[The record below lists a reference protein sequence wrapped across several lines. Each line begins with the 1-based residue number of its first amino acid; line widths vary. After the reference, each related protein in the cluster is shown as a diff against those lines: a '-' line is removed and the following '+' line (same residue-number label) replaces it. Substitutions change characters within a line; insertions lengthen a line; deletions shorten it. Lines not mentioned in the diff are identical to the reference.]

1 MESIKELRNIC
12 QETRDDLLYQRNWF
26 DRNFT
31 RRISM
36 YLTKPF
42 LAMGLSANQVT
53 AISLLVGL
61 AAGVLLVFPNPVLW
75 LVGIPLLY
83 LYFVLDCVDG
93 EIARYRKTSSLV
105 GSYLDG
111 GLGMLMWPY
120 VLACMTFGISNAVQD
135 NTVFIFGFLAA
146 AGWLLYTASALFPYP
161 ILHSRGLLP
170 EAVETSDRITEPLIM
185 RLGRAVFG
193 IRGFFPVVLVVTIVD
208 LFVTPITFGQFTMNA
223 RFAYLAVFALATV
236 VGIVF
241 RVSGV
246 MRHGVSL
253 QKP

>member
-1 MESIKELRNIC
+1 MESIKELRKIC
-12 QETRDDLLYQRNWF
+12 QETRDDVLYQRNWF

-31 RRISM
+31 RRLSM
-36 YLTKPF
+36 YFTRPF
-42 LAMGLSANQVT
+42 LMMGLSANQVT

-61 AAGVLLVFPNPVLW
+61 AAGVLMVFPDPVLW
-75 LVGIPLLY
+75 LIGIPLFY

-135 NTVFIFGFLAA
+135 NTVFVFGFMAA
-146 AGWLLYTASALFPYP
+146 IGWLFYTASALFSYP
-161 ILHSRGLLP
+161 ILHSRGRLP
-170 EAVETSDRITEPLIM
+170 EAVETLDRVTEPLIM

-193 IRGFFPVVLVVTIVD
+193 IRGFFPMVLVVTIVD
-208 LFVTPITFGQFTMNA
+208 LFMTPLTFGQFTANA
-223 RFAYLAVFALATV
+223 RLAYLAVFALATLA
-236 VGIVF
+236 GIVL
-241 RVSGV
+241 RVSSV
-246 MRHGVSL
+246 VRHGVSL

>member
-1 MESIKELRNIC
+1 MESIKELRKIC

-42 LAMGLSANQVT
+42 LMMGLSANQVT

-61 AAGVLLVFPNPVLW
+61 AAGVLMVFPDPVLW
-75 LVGIPLLY
+75 LIGIPLFY

-120 VLACMTFGISNAVQD
+120 VLACMTFGINNVVQ
-135 NTVFIFGFLAA
+135 NNLVFAFGFLAA
-146 AGWLLYTASALFPYP
+146 VGWLLYTTSALFPYP
-161 ILHSRGLLP
+161 ILHSRGRLP
-170 EAVETSDRITEPLIM
+170 EAVETSGRTTEPLIM

-193 IRGFFPVVLVVTIVD
+193 IRGFFPVVIAVTIVD
-208 LFVTPITFGQFTMNA
+208 LLMTPLTFGQFTVNA
-223 RFAYLAVFALATV
+223 RFAYLAVFALATLA
-236 VGIVF
+236 GIVL
-241 RVSGV
+241 RVSSV

-253 QKP
+253 QKA

>member
-1 MESIKELRNIC
+1 MESIKELKKIC

-36 YLTKPF
+36 CFTKPF
-42 LAMGLSANQVT
+42 LMMGLSANQVT
-53 AISLLVGL
+53 AISLLIGL
-61 AAGVLLVFPNPVLW
+61 AAGVLLVFPDPVLW
-75 LVGIPLLY
+75 LIGIPLLY

-93 EIARYRKTSSLV
+93 EIARYRKSSSPV

-111 GLGMLMWPY
+111 GLGILMWPY
-120 VLACMTFGISNAVQD
+120 VLVCITFGIGNAVQ
-135 NTVFIFGFLAA
+135 NNLVFVFGFLAA
-146 AGWLLYTASALFPYP
+146 VGWLLYTTSALFSYP
-161 ILHSRGLLP
+161 ILHSRGRLP
-170 EAVETSDRITEPLIM
+170 EAVETSGRTTEPLIM

-193 IRGFFPVVLVVTIVD
+193 IRGFFPVVLVATIVD
-208 LFVTPITFGQFTMNA
+208 LFVTPITFGQFTVNA

-236 VGIVF
+236 VGIVL
-241 RVSGV
+241 RVSSV